1 MDLREY
7 QPNNDDYEIDLI
19 VRSSR
24 GGGDESLPLD
34 LISRLCMTSF
44 TVGWDG
50 EEREEE
56 EEAEGKWERA
66 KID

>member
-1 MDLREY
+1 M
-7 QPNNDDYEIDLI
+7 
-19 VRSSR
+19 RSSR